1 MAVIGAGGSGGH
13 ALVNPV
19 CAIGQLPQLELGCG
33 NCNIMHR
40 SLYRNTVMDA
50 TRNPDT
56 ASEADADDRA
66 YLHALGEHIK
76 DLRVRRGMTRAIL
89 ARDSGV
95 SVRYLAQ
102 LEGGE
107 GNISIL
113 RLRQVAQAMA
123 IPLEEITRV
132 GPEQS
137 PELTLLAQFLARL
150 SPTQLTEAGNLL
162 RGAFESRTR
171 RQRIALV
178 GLRGAGKSTL
188 GRRLASELGVPFI
201 ELAEVIEQTAG
212 ASLSEVFSL
221 YGQAAYRRYERRSL
235 EALLERHD
243 RFVLSTG
250 GSIATEPATFDQ
262 LLSSC
267 FTVWLKATPADHMA
281 RVIAQG
287 DRRPMGDNR
296 EAMQDLERILV
307 GREPMYRKSDAIVNT
322 SGMDT
327 DQALNELKR
336 CVAV

>member
-1 MAVIGAGGSGGH
+1 
-13 ALVNPV
+13 
-19 CAIGQLPQLELGCG
+19 
-33 NCNIMHR
+33 
-40 SLYRNTVMDA
+40 MDA
-50 TRNPDT
+50 TNKPAIPLAESRQEAED
-56 ASEADADDRA
+56 SE
-66 YLHALGEHIK
+66 YLHALGEHIR

-102 LEGGE
+102 LESGD

-132 GPEQS
+132 GPEQP
-137 PELTLLAQFLARL
+137 PELTLLVQFLARL
-150 SPTQLTEAGNLL
+150 SPTQLTEAGSLL
-162 RGAFESRTR
+162 RGTFENRTR

-188 GRRLASELGVPFI
+188 GRELASELGVPFI
-201 ELAEVIEQTAG
+201 ELAAIIEQAAG
-212 ASLSEVFSL
+212 VPLSEVFSL
-221 YGQAAYRRYERRSL
+221 YGQAAYRRYERRAL
-235 EALLERHD
+235 ETLVETHD

-322 SGMDT
+322 SGLDV
-327 DQALNELKR
+327 DQTLTELKR
-336 CVAV
+336 CITA

>member
-1 MAVIGAGGSGGH
+1 
-13 ALVNPV
+13 
-19 CAIGQLPQLELGCG
+19 
-33 NCNIMHR
+33 
-40 SLYRNTVMDA
+40 MDA
-50 TRNPDT
+50 TNKPAIPLAESRQEAED
-56 ASEADADDRA
+56 SE
-66 YLHALGEHIK
+66 YLHALGEHIR

-102 LEGGE
+102 LESGD

-132 GPEQS
+132 GPEQP
-137 PELTLLAQFLARL
+137 PELTLLVQFLARL
-150 SPTQLTEAGNLL
+150 SPTQLTEAGGLL
-162 RGAFESRTR
+162 RGTFENRTR

-188 GRRLASELGVPFI
+188 GRKLASELGVPFI
-201 ELAEVIEQTAG
+201 ELAAIIEQAAG
-212 ASLSEVFSL
+212 VPLSEVFSL
-221 YGQAAYRRYERRSL
+221 YGQAAYRRYERRAL
-235 EALLERHD
+235 ETLVETHD

-322 SGMDT
+322 SGLDV
-327 DQALNELKR
+327 DQTLTELKR
-336 CVAV
+336 CITA